1 MEVTITLPN
10 NFKNLTESERLTII
24 SKEIESLQ
32 KQHSDIQSK
41 WSKIAQR
48 MRKKN
53 LLSGTS
59 EFVLTQSKHLRENF
73 SFRHDRD

>member
-1 MEVTITLPN
+1 MIYLSNQINLFLKLFIVILEKGVSKMEVTITLPN

-48 MRKKN
+48 MRKKIY
-53 LLSGTS
+53 
-59 EFVLTQSKHLRENF
+59 
-73 SFRHDRD
+73 